1 LSGFGAAAANVALG
15 SFQLTGVA
23 EPTLAQDAA
32 TKNYVDTSASKTA
45 ITITAKTAAYTAL
58 VTDFT
63 IVFNTNAGGF
73 EVTLPAAA
81 DNTGKVYVISK
92 RDDGSNNLSFT
103 ANPLLTADGTTVPVV
118 NVATS
123 IRIQSNGTS
132 WLIIN

>member
-1 LSGFGAAAANVALG
+1 LSGFAAAANVALG

-32 TKNYVDTSASKTA
+32 TKNYVDTSASNGYYYYC
-45 ITITAKTAAYTAL
+45 KTAAYTAL

-92 RDDGSNNLSFT
+92 EMM
-103 ANPLLTADGTTVPVV
+103 VV
-118 NVATS
+118 
-123 IRIQSNGTS
+123 
-132 WLIIN
+132 IIFLYKTLCIGKW

>member
-1 LSGFGAAAANVALG
+1 LG

-32 TKNYVDTSASKTA
+32 TKNYRYVSPQNGYYYYC
-45 ITITAKTAAYTAL
+45 KTAAYTAL
-58 VTDFT
+58 VDFT

-92 RDDGSNNLSFT
+92 RDDGSNNLSLPQT
-103 ANPLLTADGTTVPVV
+103 RCIGK
-118 NVATS
+118 
-123 IRIQSNGTS
+123 
-132 WLIIN
+132 W